1 MIGPTPTE
9 ERPVPL
15 PTVITHQVGLRFAA
29 QVGAHEL
36 VLDQP
41 LRGGGHDAGPSPI
54 ELFGVALGSCIGL
67 YVHKFL
73 ASRGV
78 ADEGL
83 RVEVTQHATR
93 NPHRIGRFDVLIVL
107 PYEVPA
113 LYRPMI
119 EAVARTCPAYNTLV
133 RSADIAIAIEVPVAV
148 G

>member
-1 MIGPTPTE
+1 MIDHDPNE
-9 ERPVPL
+9 KRPAPL
-15 PTVITHQVGLRFAA
+15 PIVITHQTGFRFAA

-36 VLDQP
+36 ILDQP

-54 ELFGVALGSCIGL
+54 DLLGAALGSCIGL

-83 RVEVTQHATR
+83 RVEVTQHDAR
-93 NPHRIGRFDVLIVL
+93 NPHRIGRFDVHIFV
-107 PYEVPA
+107 PGEIPA
-113 LYRPMI
+113 LYKPMI
-119 EAVARTCPAYNTLV
+119 EAVARVCPAYNTLV
-133 RSADIAIAIEVPVAV
+133 RTADIAIAIEVPVAV

>member
-9 ERPVPL
+9 EQPAPL
-15 PTVITHQVGLRFAA
+15 PIVVLHQAGLRFAA

-36 VLDQP
+36 ITDQP

-54 ELFGVALGSCIGL
+54 ELFGAALGSCIGL

-83 RVEVTQHATR
+83 RIEVTQHSAR
-93 NPHRIGRFDVLIVL
+93 NPHRIGRFDVHIQL
-107 PYEVPA
+107 PADVPA
-113 LYRPMI
+113 MYKPMI
-119 EAVARTCPAYNTLV
+119 EAVARVCPAYNTLV
-133 RSADIAIAIEVPVAV
+133 RSADIAIAIEAPVAV